1 MIRFLTFGFTVLM
14 LVVSGMTYA
23 QENNSFNM
31 APLNEGLAG
40 LSFLEN
46 EAGISA
52 YGQISSANLDLAEN
66 AFKNVEKK
74 TAEYIIGS
82 VALTDYG
89 ETHDVHVYVDISG
102 WIIAYYLT
110 EEKVSKIIDWK
121 EYKNTSGITSTKL
134 SDALVKVSSEMY
146 QVIPS
151 ITYYDFRYPGATNM
165 LIATDEVTLSGST
178 ETFQIMVPST
188 YFLYSRTWSH
198 AISNIYD
205 YGYGSTTGN
214 IKIDDDTLNSK
225 TFNDGWSIF
234 EGDITPLQLYPDIY
248 HVISLYQSGS
258 RNNDTSFVGI
268 VILYSQP

>member
-1 MIRFLTFGFTVLM
+1 MGFGLPAAIGAWFANPEIPVVNISGDGSFMMNMQEFVVAVENKVPLTVLVVNDHRLSMIRELQRSSYGSRFTSHEFSTSIDYVK
-14 LVVSGMTYA
+14 
-23 QENNSFNM
+23 
-31 APLNEGLAG
+31 
-40 LSFLEN
+40 
-46 EAGISA
+46 
-52 YGQISSANLDLAEN
+52 LAE
-66 AFKNVEKK
+66 AMGGLGLRITHKN
-74 TAEYIIGS
+74 
-82 VALTDYG
+82 
-89 ETHDVHVYVDISG
+89 
-102 WIIAYYLT
+102 
-110 EEKVSKIIDWK
+110 
-121 EYKNTSGITSTKL
+121 
-134 SDALVKVSSEMY
+134 